1 MRIGRSLSSCWH
13 PFNLKS
19 KEEGA
24 IIDLDGS
31 GRLSLMPTRFRVSDF
46 SVAEED
52 WAVLTTAQPNVL
64 LVGPEPLTSE
74 FVEALRPTFRQPVSY
89 WRASS
94 QHAPASR
101 PGTLILHDA
110 DRLTL
115 EDQRQLD
122 NWLAEASPMQVVT
135 IASTPLYPFVEGG
148 QFLASLYYRL
158 NVVYLTFGASESVQ
172 GS

>member
-1 MRIGRSLSSCWH
+1 
-13 PFNLKS
+13 
-19 KEEGA
+19 
-24 IIDLDGS
+24 
-31 GRLSLMPTRFRVSDF
+31 MPTRFRLSDF

-74 FVEALRPTFRQPVSY
+74 FVDALLPTFRQPVSY
-89 WRASS
+89 WRAAS
-94 QHAPASR
+94 QDAPTPR

-110 DRLTL
+110 DGLTL
-115 EDQRQLD
+115 EDQRKLD
-122 NWLAEASPMQVVT
+122 HWLAEAFPLQVVT
-135 IASTPLYPFVEGG
+135 IASTPLYPLVEGG

-158 NVVYLTFGASESVQ
+158 NVVYLTFGASEPVT